1 MGEPLVIVEEFLLWA
16 ICPSCDLAYHVKAVK
31 LLDIGGRQI
40 SNAYAL
46 G

>member
-1 MGEPLVIVEEFLLWA
+1 MRQPLVIVEGFLLWA
-16 ICPSCDLAYHVKAVK
+16 ICPSCNLAYHVKAVK

-40 SNAYAL
+40 GNSYAL